1 MAKMR
6 TQFFPYSMEAE
17 PRHFGT
23 DFRNDVCGM
32 LDGEGYPKFLLS
44 GFVFTPGLL
53 NKFSK

>member
-1 MAKMR
+1 MR
-6 TQFFPYSMEAE
+6 TQFFPHSMEAE

-44 GFVFTPGLL
+44 GFIFTSGLL